1 MSEKLWTELEKID
14 ILRER
19 MGLNYEQARTALAEA
34 GGDVVKALALVE
46 RGENNVTEDME
57 RDNGE
62 MWTGLKHKFK
72 QLRQARLNVKHDEKT
87 VFSVSAPV
95 GLLLAYGVLRRPGL
109 RMLGVAGLAVAAF
122 RHYSLEMDPAGEQ
135 RREGSDDWE
144 RAELRV

>member
-19 MGLNYEQARTALAEA
+19 MGLDYEQARTALAEA
-34 GGDVVKALALVE
+34 GGDVVRALALVE
-46 RGENNVTEDME
+46 RGESNMTEGTE
-57 RDNGE
+57 RESGD

-72 QLRQARLNVKHDEKT
+72 QLKQARLNVKHDEKT
-87 VFSVSAPV
+87 VFSVSVPV

-122 RHYSLEMDPAGEQ
+122 RHYSLEMDPAEEQ
-135 RREGSDDWE
+135 RREDSGDWE
-144 RAELRV
+144 GAEFRV